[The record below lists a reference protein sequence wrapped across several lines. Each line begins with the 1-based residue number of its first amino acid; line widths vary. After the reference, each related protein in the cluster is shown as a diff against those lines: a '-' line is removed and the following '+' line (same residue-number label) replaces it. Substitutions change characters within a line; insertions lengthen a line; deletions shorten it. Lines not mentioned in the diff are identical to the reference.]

1 MTNRIIIPLDMEYTS
16 AVSIADKLDP
26 NICRLKVGNQLFTS
40 SGPKILKTLHDKGF
54 EIFLD
59 LKFHDIPNTVYESV
73 RSAANLGVWMINVHA
88 SGGSKMLDAS
98 KKALEGF
105 DKPPLLI
112 GVTIL
117 TSISEEILIEIGFNN
132 LDKQVKRLTKLAQR
146 SGLDGVVCAAS
157 DASKVKQTCGESFLT
172 VTPGIR
178 PKDADLNDQSR
189 TSTPK
194 EAIANGSDFLVIGR
208 PITGSEDPTNALE
221 NIYKDLE
228 SLVGGF

>member
-40 SGPKILKTLHDKGF
+40 SGPKIVKTLHDKGF

-117 TSISEEILIEIGFNN
+117 TSISEEILTEIGFNN
-132 LDKQVKRLTKLAQR
+132 LDKQVMRLTKLAQR

-189 TSTPK
+189 TSTPY

-208 PITGSEDPTNALE
+208 PITGSEDPTNALD
-221 NIYKDLE
+221 NIYKE
-228 SLVGGF
+228 VS

>member
-40 SGPKILKTLHDKGF
+40 SGPKIVKTLHDKGF

-117 TSISEEILIEIGFNN
+117 TSISEEILTEIGFNN
-132 LDKQVKRLTKLAQR
+132 LDKQVMRLTKLAQR

-157 DASKVKQTCGESFLT
+157 DASKLKQTCGESFLT

-178 PKDADLNDQSR
+178 PRDADLNDQSR

-221 NIYKDLE
+221 NIYKE
-228 SLVGGF
+228 VS

>member
-1 MTNRIIIPLDMEYTS
+1 MEYTS

-40 SGPKILKTLHDKGF
+40 SGPKIVKTLHDKGF

-105 DKPPLLI
+105 DKPPLLV

-117 TSISEEILIEIGFNN
+117 TSISEEILTEIGFNN
-132 LDKQVKRLTKLAQR
+132 LDKQVMRLTKLAER

-178 PKDADLNDQSR
+178 PRDADLNDQSR

-208 PITGSEDPTNALE
+208 PITGSEDPTNALD
-221 NIYKDLE
+221 NIYKE
-228 SLVGGF
+228 VS

>member
-40 SGPKILKTLHDKGF
+40 SGPKIVKTLHDKGF

-98 KKALEGF
+98 KKAIEGF
-105 DKPPLLI
+105 DKPPLLV

-117 TSISEEILIEIGFNN
+117 TSISEEILTEIGFNN
-132 LDKQVKRLTKLAQR
+132 LDKQVMRLTKLAQR

-157 DASKVKQTCGESFLT
+157 DASKVKQTCGEPFLT

-221 NIYKDLE
+221 NIYKE
-228 SLVGGF
+228 VS

>member
-40 SGPKILKTLHDKGF
+40 SGPKIVKTLHDKGF

-105 DKPPLLI
+105 DKPPLLV

-117 TSISEEILIEIGFNN
+117 TSISEEILTEIGFNN
-132 LDKQVKRLTKLAQR
+132 LDKQVMRLTKLAER

-221 NIYKDLE
+221 NIYKE
-228 SLVGGF
+228 VS

>member
-40 SGPKILKTLHDKGF
+40 SGPKIVKTLHDKGF

-117 TSISEEILIEIGFNN
+117 TSISEEILTEIGFNN
-132 LDKQVKRLTKLAQR
+132 LDKQVMRLTKLAQR

-208 PITGSEDPTNALE
+208 PITGSEDPTNALD
-221 NIYKDLE
+221 NIYKE
-228 SLVGGF
+228 VS

>member
-40 SGPKILKTLHDKGF
+40 SGPKIVKTLHDKGF

-105 DKPPLLI
+105 DKPPLLV

-117 TSISEEILIEIGFNN
+117 TSISEEILTEIGFKN
-132 LDKQVKRLTKLAQR
+132 LVKQVMRLTKLAQR

-157 DASKVKQTCGESFLT
+157 DASKVKQACGESFLT

-178 PKDADLNDQSR
+178 PRDADLNDQSR
-189 TSTPK
+189 ISTPK

-221 NIYKDLE
+221 NIYKE
-228 SLVGGF
+228 VS

>member
-40 SGPKILKTLHDKGF
+40 SGPKIVKTLHDKGF

-105 DKPPLLI
+105 DKPPLLV

-117 TSISEEILIEIGFNN
+117 TSISEEILTEIGFNN

-221 NIYKDLE
+221 NIHKE
-228 SLVGGF
+228 VS

>member
-40 SGPKILKTLHDKGF
+40 SGPKIVKTLHDKGF
-54 EIFLD
+54 DIFLD

-105 DKPPLLI
+105 DKPPLLV

-117 TSISEEILIEIGFNN
+117 TSISEEILTEIGFNN
-132 LDKQVKRLTKLAQR
+132 LDKQVMRLTNLAQR

-178 PKDADLNDQSR
+178 PRDTDLNDQSR

-208 PITGSEDPTNALE
+208 PITGSEDPTNALD
-221 NIYKDLE
+221 NIYKE
-228 SLVGGF
+228 VS

>member
-40 SGPKILKTLHDKGF
+40 SGPKIVKTLHDKGF

-98 KKALEGF
+98 RKALEGF
-105 DKPPLLI
+105 DKPPLLV

-117 TSISEEILIEIGFNN
+117 TSISEEILTEIGFKN
-132 LDKQVKRLTKLAQR
+132 LVKQVMRLTKLAQR

-157 DASKVKQTCGESFLT
+157 DASKLKQTCGESFLT

-178 PKDADLNDQSR
+178 PRDADLNDQSR
-189 TSTPK
+189 ISTPK

-221 NIYKDLE
+221 NIYKE
-228 SLVGGF
+228 VS

>member
-40 SGPKILKTLHDKGF
+40 SGPKIVKTLHDKGF

-88 SGGSKMLDAS
+88 SGGSKMLNAS

-117 TSISEEILIEIGFNN
+117 TSISEEILTEIGFNN
-132 LDKQVKRLTKLAQR
+132 LDKQVMRLTKLAQR

-178 PKDADLNDQSR
+178 PRDADLNDQSR

-221 NIYKDLE
+221 NIYKE
-228 SLVGGF
+228 VS

>member
-1 MTNRIIIPLDMEYTS
+1 MKNRIIIPLDMEYTS

-40 SGPKILKTLHDKGF
+40 SGPKIVKTLHDKGF

-117 TSISEEILIEIGFNN
+117 TSISEEILTEIGFNN
-132 LDKQVKRLTKLAQR
+132 LDKQVMRLTKLAER
-146 SGLDGVVCAAS
+146 SGVDGVVCAAS
-157 DASKVKQTCGESFLT
+157 DASKVKQPCGESFLT

-178 PKDADLNDQSR
+178 PRDADLNDQSR

-221 NIYKDLE
+221 NIYKE
-228 SLVGGF
+228 VS

>member
-40 SGPKILKTLHDKGF
+40 SGPKIVKTLHDKGF
-54 EIFLD
+54 DIFLD

-105 DKPPLLI
+105 DKPPLLV

-117 TSISEEILIEIGFNN
+117 TSISEEILTEIGFNN
-132 LDKQVKRLTKLAQR
+132 LDKQVMRLTKLAER

-178 PKDADLNDQSR
+178 PRDADLNDQSR

-221 NIYKDLE
+221 KIYKE
-228 SLVGGF
+228 VS

>member
-40 SGPKILKTLHDKGF
+40 SGPKIVRTLHDKGF

-105 DKPPLLI
+105 DKPPLLV

-117 TSISEEILIEIGFNN
+117 TSISEEILTEIGFNN
-132 LDKQVKRLTKLAQR
+132 LDKQVMRLTKLAER

-178 PKDADLNDQSR
+178 PRDADLNDQSR

-208 PITGSEDPTNALE
+208 PITGSEDPTNALD
-221 NIYKDLE
+221 NIYKE
-228 SLVGGF
+228 VS

>member
-1 MTNRIIIPLDMEYTS
+1 MEYTS

-26 NICRLKVGNQLFTS
+26 KICRLKVGNQLFTS

-105 DKPPLLI
+105 DKPPLLV

-117 TSISEEILIEIGFNN
+117 TSISEEILTEIGFNN

-194 EAIANGSDFLVIGR
+194 EAISNGSDFLVIGR

-221 NIYKDLE
+221 NIYKE
-228 SLVGGF
+228 VS

>member
-40 SGPKILKTLHDKGF
+40 SGPKIVKTLHDKGF
-54 EIFLD
+54 EVFLD

-117 TSISEEILIEIGFNN
+117 TSISEEILTEIGFNN
-132 LDKQVKRLTKLAQR
+132 LDKQVMRLTKLAQR

-194 EAIANGSDFLVIGR
+194 EAITNGSDFLVIGR

-221 NIYKDLE
+221 NIYKE
-228 SLVGGF
+228 VS

>member
-1 MTNRIIIPLDMEYTS
+1 MEYTS

-40 SGPKILKTLHDKGF
+40 SGPKIVKTLHDKGF

-105 DKPPLLI
+105 DKPPLLV

-117 TSISEEILIEIGFNN
+117 TSISEEILTEIGFNN
-132 LDKQVKRLTKLAQR
+132 LDKQVMRLTKLAER

-221 NIYKDLE
+221 KIYKE
-228 SLVGGF
+228 VS

>member
-40 SGPKILKTLHDKGF
+40 SGPKIVKTLHDKGF

-105 DKPPLLI
+105 DKPPLLV

-117 TSISEEILIEIGFNN
+117 TSISEEILTEIGFNN
-132 LDKQVKRLTKLAQR
+132 LDKQVMRLTKLAQR

-157 DASKVKQTCGESFLT
+157 DASKVKQACGESFLT

-221 NIYKDLE
+221 NIYKE
-228 SLVGGF
+228 VS